1 MSWTQGQGL
10 FREWGRGRKSV
21 LSHTSKENKSKDKPG
36 NQGVK
41 RKREFDI
48 LASYEAYLT
57 GVIVFFIHLEC
68 FSPKY
73 FPVPA

>member
-1 MSWTQGQGL
+1 M
-10 FREWGRGRKSV
+10 K
-21 LSHTSKENKSKDKPG
+21 KIENKSKDMPG

-57 GVIVFFIHLEC
+57 GVIVFLSHCHLVC

-73 FPVPA
+73 FPVPE